1 MLGRP
6 QSLKTAVLKDDV
18 TGMKCNL
25 AFDQDQQIIETDN
38 SREQEGGVFCCFCL
52 VLFVVL
58 FLTEVLSPRAGS
70 HEALSSCSVVSR

>member
-38 SREQEGGVFCCFCL
+38 SREQEGGVFVVFVWFCL
-52 VLFVVL
+52 LFC
-58 FLTEVLSPRAGS
+58 F
-70 HEALSSCSVVSR
+70 